1 MPKVLVY
8 KNMQALVKNRPI
20 ALPMRKRKSKKN
32 IVWMRDLPLL
42 DRGLELAR
50 KPKIESMVA
59 CFDPPE
65 DLKVENPFPE
75 QFFVPGRTIFM
86 AGTIT
91 SEVAKIVRENILK
104 KAEQDPAKPI
114 ILWIDS
120 PGGEVD
126 AGLKIK
132 EAIEAVKPKV
142 STIAIGGVSSMAAF
156 LAAFG
161 SKGYRYLLKDTILMY
176 HEVRYSSRMVLGS
189 DEMEKAAQGL
199 VTSTEKLFALLAS
212 ASGNRLED
220 IRGKFSGRDAYFNSE
235 EAVRAGFM
243 DGVIEPVRYYGPA
256 NPWGLKIVSYRSPL
270 QRTSKTVIELKEK
283 IESSSEEA
291 PSITLD
297 GMLDAMASYKTIA
310 RLVSHIALDPRRDV
324 RLAIKNSPG
333 GFVEEAMGVFDV
345 MRLINA
351 LPNCGDVMTS
361 GSGASI
367 EGTSALLLAGGK
379 KEKREIDPSTE
390 VVLKDILMDAPAHAP
405 ASRVEEISE
414 EVNRFEKMIMKRFD
428 GHSNLSAEA
437 IRERIAKAEKED
449 ELDGFTME
457 AKDALKYRFVDKIS
471 G

>member
-8 KNMQALVKNRPI
+8 KNMQALVNNRPI
-20 ALPMRKRKSKKN
+20 VLPQRKGSGRKN
-32 IVWMRDLPLL
+32 IIWMRDFPLM

-50 KPKIESMVA
+50 KPKIESLVA
-59 CFDPPE
+59 CFDPP
-65 DLKVENPFPE
+65 KGVMIENPFPE
-75 QFFVPGRTIFM
+75 QFFVPDRTIFM

-91 SEVAKIVRENILK
+91 SEVAKIVRNNIRRM
-104 KAEQDPAKPI
+104 AEADPNRPI

-132 EAIEAVKPKV
+132 EAIEAIKPKV
-142 STIAIGGVSSMAAF
+142 STVAIGGVSSMAAF

-161 SKGYRYLLKDTILMY
+161 SKGSRYILKDTILMY
-176 HEVRYSSRMVLGS
+176 HEVRYSSKMVLGS

-199 VTSTEKLFALLAS
+199 VASTENLFKSLAS

-220 IRGKFSGRDAYFNSE
+220 IQERFRGGDVYFNSE

-243 DGVIEPVRYYGPA
+243 DAVIEPVRYYGPA
-256 NPWGLKIVSYRSPL
+256 NPWGWKIVSYRSPL
-270 QRTSKTVIELKEK
+270 QRTSKKVVGLKDK
-283 IESSSEEA
+283 TESTSEEA
-291 PSITLD
+291 ATITLN
-297 GMLDAMASYKTIA
+297 GMLDAMASYKTIG
-310 RLVSHIALDPRRDV
+310 RLVSHIAMDPKRDI

-361 GSGASI
+361 GSGDSI
-367 EGTSALLLAGGK
+367 EGTSALLLAAGK
-379 KEKREIDPSTE
+379 KGKRKVDASTE
-390 VVLKDILMDAPAHAP
+390 LVLKDILMAAPAHAP
-405 ASRVEEISE
+405 ASRVEEISD
-414 EVNRFEKMIMKRFD
+414 EVNRFEKMLMKRMD
-428 GHSNLSAEA
+428 GHSDLSAEA
-437 IRERIAKAEKED
+437 IRERIAAAEKDE
-449 ELDGFTME
+449 ELDGFAMD
-457 AKDALKYRFVDKIS
+457 AKEALKYRFVDKIS